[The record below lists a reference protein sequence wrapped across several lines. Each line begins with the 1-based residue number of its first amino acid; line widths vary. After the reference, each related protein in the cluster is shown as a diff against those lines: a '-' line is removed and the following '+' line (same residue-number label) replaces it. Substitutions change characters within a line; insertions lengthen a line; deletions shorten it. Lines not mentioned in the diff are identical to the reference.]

1 LDHFFFLADL
11 DAAAAMAAFLG
22 GICREEARRTG
33 CGAPGSALL
42 GGMMDNAITAG
53 TATRIR
59 FKSTKREVD
68 VADAAAEMLGRA

>member
-1 LDHFFFLADL
+1 
-11 DAAAAMAAFLG
+11 
-22 GICREEARRTG
+22 
-33 CGAPGSALL
+33 
-42 GGMMDNAITAG
+42 MDNAITAG